1 MKEIRAI
8 IEAYDGID
16 HNQIACALATVIRV
30 EGSSYRRTGARML
43 VMDNGQWVG
52 GISGGC
58 LEGDALK
65 RAKLAIYNQ
74 KPSNI
79 IYDTSDTDSN
89 NIGIGLGCNGVIEVQ
104 FVPINALEANNP
116 IEQLRQI
123 VNGPRTL
130 QVLVN
135 ITKGNL
141 EHLSAGHSIIY
152 LKNNVV
158 FSDLN
163 LVKSLNEIIEN
174 QIVKGHSSPII
185 LEQNGESTTIFI
197 ELIPPETHL
206 YIFGHQYD
214 VLPLA
219 TLANNLGWRI
229 YLIANPLKINAV
241 LKKLAQEII
250 EPNEMIT
257 KKIDSFSA
265 AVYMA
270 HDLKT
275 DTFNVAHN
283 IEKNWAY
290 QGLLG
295 PKVRSEKIFESL
307 HDLAFTFENIF
318 APTGL
323 DIGASSPEEIALSI
337 LAEIKAV
344 FENKKGLSLKH
355 KKDPIHQR
363 Q

>member
-1 MKEIRAI
+1 MKEIRTI
-8 IEAYDGID
+8 IDAYDTID
-16 HNQIACALATVIRV
+16 HIEIACALAIVIRV

-79 IYDTSDTDSN
+79 IYDTSETDSN

-104 FVPINALEANNP
+104 FVPIKTQQANNP
-116 IEQLRQI
+116 IELLRQI
-123 VNGPRTL
+123 VNGPRNL
-130 QVLVN
+130 QVLVT

-152 LKNNVV
+152 LKNNPL
-158 FSDLN
+158 FANISLN
-163 LVKSLNEIIEN
+163 QLLNEIVEN

-185 LEQNGESTTIFI
+185 IEHNGEPTSIFI
-197 ELIPPETHL
+197 EIIPPETHL

-214 VLPLA
+214 VLPLV

-229 YLIANPLKINAV
+229 FLVANSLKINAV

-250 EPNEMIT
+250 EPNDMIT
-257 KKIDSFSA
+257 KEIDSFSA

-283 IEKNWAY
+283 IEKNWGY

-295 PKVRSEKIFESL
+295 PKVRSEKIFESV
-307 HDLAFTFENIF
+307 HDLTFNFEKIF

-323 DIGASSPEEIALSI
+323 DVGATSPEEIALSI

-355 KKDPIHQR
+355 KTEPIHTR